1 MIPNAK
7 IGFDTLKNSG
17 KVDPRFNEFMSIRP
31 NPRKESIC
39 PGETFQVPTEIV
51 GGFDE
56 KFRSPFILVTV
67 DGEPRKWYFQ
77 NMVRVI
83 PGSDGKMYRSL
94 GLANT
99 IMGKEGLDKTWE
111 EVLDSLKGKTIYTQV
126 DRIERFDGKTVNLWS
141 YYPN

>member
-1 MIPNAK
+1 MIPSAK

-17 KVDPRFNEFMSIRP
+17 KVDPRFNEFMSVRP

-39 PGETFQVPTEIV
+39 PGETFQIPTEIV

-56 KFRSPFILVTV
+56 KFRSPFIMVTV

-111 EVLDSLKGKTIYTQV
+111 EVLNSLKGKTIYTQV

>member
-1 MIPNAK
+1 MIPKAK
-7 IGFDTLKNSG
+7 IGFDVLKNSG
-17 KVDPRFNEFMSIRP
+17 KVDSRFNEFMSVKP

-56 KFRSPFILVTV
+56 KFRSPFIIVTV
-67 DGEPRKWYFQ
+67 EGEPRKWYFQ
-77 NMVRVI
+77 NMIRVV

-94 GLANT
+94 GFANT
-99 IMGKEGLDKTWE
+99 IMSEEGLDKTWE
-111 EVLDSLKGKTIYTQV
+111 EILDSLRGKTIYTQV
-126 DRIERFDGKTVNLWS
+126 DRIERLDGKMVNLWS

>member
-1 MIPNAK
+1 MIPSAK

-17 KVDPRFNEFMSIRP
+17 KVDPRFNEFMSVRP

-39 PGETFQVPTEIV
+39 PGETFQIPTEIV

-56 KFRSPFILVTV
+56 KFRSPFIMVTV

-111 EVLDSLKGKTIYTQV
+111 EVLNSLKGKTIYTQV
-126 DRIERFDGKTVNLWS
+126 DRIERLDGKTVNLWS

>member
-56 KFRSPFILVTV
+56 KFHSPFIMVTV

-77 NMVRVI
+77 NMVRVV

-94 GLANT
+94 GFANT
-99 IMGKEGLDKTWE
+99 IMSEEGLDKTWE

>member
-1 MIPNAK
+1 MIPSAK

-17 KVDPRFNEFMSIRP
+17 KVDPRFNEFMSVRP

-56 KFRSPFILVTV
+56 KFRSPFIMVTV
-67 DGEPRKWYFQ
+67 EGEPRKWYFQ

-111 EVLDSLKGKTIYTQV
+111 EVLNSLKGKTIYTQV
-126 DRIERFDGKTVNLWS
+126 DRIERLDGKTVNLWS